1 MIRHRPQPRPRAL
14 ATALPLALLLCATAT
29 PAPPAR
35 ATTPA
40 PAAAP
45 QEPATMTHDP
55 SLPDHV
61 ALVEQVRAAETAFA
75 ATMAA
80 RDHAAFAAF
89 IAKEA
94 VFFGSRGPLR
104 GAEAVAAAWRRF
116 FEGPQAPF
124 SWRPETVEVL
134 ASGSLALTSGP
145 VFEPDGTQSGTFTS
159 IWRLEPDGRWRVV
172 FDKGCPVCEAAKP

>member
-1 MIRHRPQPRPRAL
+1 MTRSARL
-14 ATALPLALLLCATAT
+14 ATMIMLTMVGLA
-29 PAPPAR
+29 APV
-35 ATTPA
+35 
-40 PAAAP
+40 AAAP
-45 QEPATMTHDP
+45 AGEDAAMSGGTSPG
-55 SLPDHV
+55 DHA

-80 RDHAAFAAF
+80 RDHAAFGTF
-89 IAKEA
+89 IAPEA

-104 GAEAVAAAWRRF
+104 GAAAVTAAWARF

-134 ASGSLALTSGP
+134 ESGALALTSGP
-145 VFEPDGTQSGTFTS
+145 VFDPDGTLSGTFTT
-159 IWRLEPDGRWRVV
+159 IWRREPDGRWRVV